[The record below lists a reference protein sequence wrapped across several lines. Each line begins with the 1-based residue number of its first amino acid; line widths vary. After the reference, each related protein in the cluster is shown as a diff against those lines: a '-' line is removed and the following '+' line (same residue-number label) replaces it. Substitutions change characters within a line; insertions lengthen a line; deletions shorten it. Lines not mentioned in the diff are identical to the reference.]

1 LDKQEMTRKEVD
13 VMPRAFAAALFF
25 GVVIG
30 GTFWAGL
37 LALIVR

>member
-1 LDKQEMTRKEVD
+1 MTRKDVD
-13 VMPRAFAAALFF
+13 VMPRGFAAAMFF

-37 LALIVR
+37 LALIIR